1 MSQKDLKK
9 IHELLMENVR
19 EENEK
24 NNKEFSNSIFNKS
37 SNKNLITAAKEAL
50 KPKNLKQQ
58 KIKINDVPIKINRS
72 IGKNVSKLPQ
82 YEKTKKYNIL
92 SDKQYLNLMLNDL
105 KQIST
110 SIKRKQNRFNPSNY
124 TENSILSKEKRKYF
138 NKNNS
143 HLVSKNGNSKIINL
157 KMKYNIKNKNY
168 NMVNLLTQII
178 GDQTFNENNI
188 TENNNYFKNLHF
200 DNEEQKLYVE

>member
-37 SNKNLITAAKEAL
+37 SNENLITAAKEAL

-58 KIKINDVPIKINRS
+58 KIKNNDVPIKIKINRS
-72 IGKNVSKLPQ
+72 IGKNFSKLPQ
-82 YEKTKKYNIL
+82 KEKTKKYNIL

-105 KQIST
+105 KQISK
-110 SIKRKQNRFNPSNY
+110 SLKRKQNS
-124 TENSILSKEKRKYF
+124 F
-138 NKNNS
+138 NKYNS
-143 HLVSKNGNSKIINL
+143 HLVSKNNNSKVINL

-178 GDQTFNENNI
+178 GDQTYNENNI
-188 TENNNYFKNLHF
+188 TENNNYFNNLHF